1 MFKHNLLISFRN
13 FQKHKTSFLINI
25 IGLSTGL
32 AGVLFIYLWVAD
44 EMSVDKFHEKEDR
57 LYQFFSNYPVENEI
71 LTLEGSP
78 LLMTKTIVEDFPEV
92 ESAVAVSQE
101 FCSPTGI
108 LSFEDTSQKCKGI
121 MASND
126 FFKVFSF
133 ELLFGV
139 EDEVLNHKNK
149 VVLSEDLARKLF
161 DAPENAIGK
170 GLEWNYQWDDGVEQ
184 FLVTV
189 SGVFK
194 PLPSNST
201 MQFEVV
207 GHADL
212 LVEADRWAGEWN
224 GSYVYNY
231 LVLQEGAD
239 VNTFNT
245 KIEKYLS
252 TKTENAADFSSFVQK
267 FSDRY
272 LHQPYEN
279 GKQVGGRIGYVKL
292 LSVIALFMLCIAC
305 INFVNLATAQGSRKM
320 KEIGVKKSLGANK
333 KMLAWQF
340 LSESVLVVFFSLMA
354 ASLLVFLLM
363 PQFNLLTGKQVALSF
378 DIEFVARLV
387 GLVALTGVF
396 AGFYPAIYLSGF
408 NPLTVLKGKL
418 SSKTGAGQIRKGL
431 VVFQFSLSVILI
443 FGVMV
448 ISKQIDFVMN
458 KNLGYNKNNLISFEM
473 GSNNDKPMTFI
484 SELNNLTGVESASFM
499 NGSILINWDN
509 SNGYSW
515 NGDKSFENVDFQAPR
530 VGYGF
535 IETMGMELMDGRDF
549 SAEYN
554 DTHHSII
561 LNESAV
567 KLMGIENPVGE
578 ILSQGPNGD
587 YHNQIIGVVND
598 FHYGSLHESMKPLI
612 LRFREHGRNVVLRM
626 TPGAEKTALANI
638 EKLFEEFQPGYPFD
652 YSYIDTEYQKLYNA
666 ESRVA
671 GLSNYFALLA
681 ILISCLGLFGLAT
694 FTAERRAKEIG
705 IRKVMGSSVYGI
717 VKLLSTDFTRM
728 VLVAIA
734 VGLPLAYWGSTA
746 WLRNFAYT
754 IDLQWWY
761 FIATASS
768 VLLIAWLTVGLQTLK
783 AARINPIQFLRDE

>member
-13 FQKHKTSFLINI
+13 FQKYKTGFLINI

-32 AGVLFIYLWVAD
+32 AGVIFIYLWVAD

-71 LTLEGSP
+71 LTTEGSP
-78 LLMTKTIVEDFPEV
+78 LLMTKTIVEEFPEV
-92 ESAVAVSQE
+92 ESAVAVSQD
-101 FCSPTGI
+101 FCSPIGI
-108 LSFEDTSQKCKGI
+108 LSFGSASQKCKGI

-133 ELLFGV
+133 ELLLGN
-139 EDEVLNHKNK
+139 EDQVLNDKNK

-161 DAPENAIGK
+161 DTPENAIGK
-170 GLEWNYQWDDGVEQ
+170 GLEWNYQWDDGVEH

-194 PLPSNST
+194 SLPSNST

-207 GHADL
+207 GHTDL
-212 LVEADRWAGEWN
+212 LVEADYWSGQWN
-224 GSYVYNY
+224 GSYVNNY
-231 LVLQEGAD
+231 LLLQKGTD
-239 VNTFNT
+239 VNAFNT

-272 LHQPYEN
+272 LHQPYQN

-292 LSVIALFMLCIAC
+292 LSVIALFILCIAC
-305 INFVNLATAQGSRKM
+305 INFMNFSTALGSRKM
-320 KEIGVKKSLGANK
+320 KEIGVKKTLGAHR

-340 LSESVLVVFFSLMA
+340 LSESVLVVFISLLVA
-354 ASLLVFLLM
+354 GLLVFLLM
-363 PQFNLLTGKQVALSF
+363 SQFNTLTGKQISPSF
-378 DIEFVARLV
+378 DIPIITRLIV
-387 GLVALTGVF
+387 LVALTGIL
-396 AGFYPAIYLSGF
+396 AGFYPAVYLSGF
-408 NPLTVLKGKL
+408 NPLTILKGKL
-418 SSKTGAGQIRKGL
+418 NPKTGAAQIRKGL

-448 ISKQIDFVMN
+448 ISRQIDFVMN

-473 GSNNDKPMTFI
+473 GSNNEKPMTFI
-484 SELNNLTGVESASFM
+484 SELNNLAGVEAASFM

-509 SNGYSW
+509 SSGYSW

-535 IETMGMELMDGRDF
+535 IETMGMDLVDGRDF
-549 SAEYN
+549 SSEFN
-554 DTHHSII
+554 DTHHSVI

-578 ILSQGPNGD
+578 ILPQGPNGD
-587 YHNQIIGVVND
+587 YENLIIGVVKD
-598 FHYGSLHESMKPLI
+598 FHYGSLHERMKPLI

-626 TPGAEKTALANI
+626 TPGAEKTALENI
-638 EKLFEEFQPGYPFD
+638 ETLYKEFQPGYPFD
-652 YSYIDTEYQKLYNA
+652 YSFVDAEYQKLYNA
-666 ESRVA
+666 ETRVA
-671 GLSNYFALLA
+671 GLSNYFAILA

-705 IRKVMGSSVYGI
+705 IRKIMGSSVLGI
-717 VKLLSTDFTRM
+717 VRLLSADFTRL
-728 VLVAIA
+728 VLIAIML
-734 VGLPLAYWGSTA
+734 GLPLAYWGSTA
-746 WLRNFAYT
+746 WLQNFAYSVN
-754 IDLQWWY
+754 LEWWY
-761 FIATASS
+761 YVVAAFS
-768 VLLIAWLTVGLQTLK
+768 VLLVAWFTVGLQTLK
-783 AARINPIQFLRDE
+783 AARINPLQFLRDE